1 MEQTMNSNMQP
12 AKRGIKK
19 SWIILG
25 IVVVLVLWMFSGYNG
40 LVEKQELATTELAN
54 VQTQYQRRADMMPQL
69 AKIVKAYAKHEK
81 ETFAEVTKARAAVGQ
96 VKLDAN
102 NLTEASL
109 KKYTAAQGEL
119 ANAFSKLM
127 VVAEKYPELKAS
139 ENFKALQVQEEGTE
153 NRISEA
159 RRKYN
164 EAVQNYNQTVRK
176 MPSALIAGLFNFN
189 VMPKFEAAALKNTDG
204 VYYDVQAGLSYGDY
218 DVETA
223 ADVLIEGVEE
233 VLNK

>member
-1 MEQTMNSNMQP
+1 
-12 AKRGIKK
+12 
-19 SWIILG
+19 
-25 IVVVLVLWMFSGYNG
+25 
-40 LVEKQELATTELAN
+40 
-54 VQTQYQRRADMMPQL
+54 MMPQL

-109 KKYTAAQGEL
+109 KKYAAAQGEL

-176 MPSALIAGLFNFN
+176 MPSALIASLFNFN
-189 VMPKFEAAALKNTDG
+189 VMPKFEAAAGAEKAPDLD
-204 VYYDVQAGLSYGDY
+204 
-218 DVETA
+218 
-223 ADVLIEGVEE
+223 I
-233 VLNK
+233 